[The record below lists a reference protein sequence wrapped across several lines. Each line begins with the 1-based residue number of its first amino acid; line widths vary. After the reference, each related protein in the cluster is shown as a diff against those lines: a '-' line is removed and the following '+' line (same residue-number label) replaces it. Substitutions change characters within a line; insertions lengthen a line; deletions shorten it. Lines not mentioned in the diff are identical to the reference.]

1 MVVVLFVCDV
11 QVKSV
16 RIFNALCNLIP
27 NEHRTQMTPNTTAA
41 ERTWNILI
49 CLSYVNLRFS
59 INNVELKSDVK
70 LVKDS
75 RDGLFDVK
83 VVAKYPKVALKS
95 ETIINCQLTMPGT
108 DYTKKQET
116 VYYGKRNRFFFF
128 SDARHFASCRH
139 VGAASENLFSFGCR
153 SALSALVA
161 HKKSCRRI
169 CEKCVR

>member
-116 VYYGKRNRFFFF
+116 VYYGKRNRFFFLLRRTTF
-128 SDARHFASCRH
+128 RIMST
-139 VGAASENLFSFGCR
+139 CR
-153 SALSALVA
+153 SSIR
-161 HKKSCRRI
+161 KSIQLWMPERI
-169 CEKCVR
+169 IRFGGT